1 MKKGI
6 KIFLLIVI
14 LMIIIFIVNVII
26 KKINN
31 NSHSNQEVDLVYDY
45 YPKTF
50 DQYLG
55 ENKRAV
61 EVKSLITMVRT
72 SNIVYYSSRNQTE
85 EIEEREEIK
94 CYFNGEL
101 LDEVSIQNKIS
112 NEYTYKVEAEY
123 NENGKIIKI
132 MIKEERKI

>member
-31 NSHSNQEVDLVYDY
+31 NSQSNQEVDLVYD

-61 EVKSLITMVRT
+61 EVKMLITAVRS
-72 SNIVYYSSRNQTE
+72 SNIVLNYSSNQTE

-101 LDEVSIQNKIS
+101 LDEVTIQIKIS

-132 MIKEERKI
+132 MINQERKI

>member
-31 NSHSNQEVDLVYDY
+31 NSQSNQEVDLVLYD

-55 ENKRAV
+55 ENKSAA
-61 EVKSLITMVRT
+61 EVKSLITTVRS
-72 SNIVYYSSRNQTE
+72 SNIVLNYSSNQ
-85 EIEEREEIK
+85 IEEKEQIK

-123 NENGKIIKI
+123 NENGVVNKII
-132 MIKEERKI
+132 IKEN

>member
-31 NSHSNQEVDLVYDY
+31 NSQSNQEVDLVYD

-61 EVKSLITMVRT
+61 EVKMLITTVRS
-72 SNIVYYSSRNQTE
+72 SNIVLNYSSNQ
-85 EIEEREEIK
+85 IEEKEQIK

-123 NENGKIIKI
+123 NENGVVNKII
-132 MIKEERKI
+132 IKEN